1 MRHKLKESGNLRLL
15 VNCYYGHP
23 GNKTSFCKYS
33 QTGEV
38 HTMLLNAYPIAG
50 MQAQVERGVWA
61 APPLQLDIVMKS
73 LF

>member
-1 MRHKLKESGNLRLL
+1 
-15 VNCYYGHP
+15 
-23 GNKTSFCKYS
+23 
-33 QTGEV
+33 
-38 HTMLLNAYPIAG
+38 MLLNAYPIAG